1 MHILEWL
8 RASYVIAYPSSAIYT
23 WLGNSAHP
31 YTRWTLCL
39 EIQQAVP
46 GLAHDGKMY
55 SG

>member
-23 WLGNSAHP
+23 WLENFAHP
-31 YTRWTLCL
+31 YTRWTLFL
-39 EIQQAVP
+39 KIQQAAS
-46 GLAHDGKMY
+46 GLAHHGKMY